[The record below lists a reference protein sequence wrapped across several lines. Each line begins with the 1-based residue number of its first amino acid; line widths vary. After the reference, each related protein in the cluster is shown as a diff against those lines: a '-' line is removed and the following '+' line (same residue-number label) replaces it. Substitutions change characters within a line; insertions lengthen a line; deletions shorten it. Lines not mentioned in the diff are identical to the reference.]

1 MGNCDNKEFVDDN
14 TYTRQFGVEDSSTK
28 KDPNEEFE
36 KLMHQPFDCKKEVE
50 IEDPLY
56 TLIKRVIQQETKEP
70 KDSNSTKYKDNKKE
84 LFSTKL
90 NEYKNGY
97 RIKKNLKCAHN
108 VIYTMNVIERKSDGK
123 MFIAKSITRD
133 AIRNLGEDQF
143 KILFENEIKILEKI
157 KRSFKEKQ
165 KNNIGINNNNNDN
178 LQLSNFEQIEKI
190 FLLTMKG
197 NFKLIIIT
205 NLTSQITLL
214 DIINEHIQ
222 QHKKFTKKEIGHI
235 ANKLL
240 LILSELKSL
249 NILFRNISPD
259 NIAFTNPKD
268 LNTLVIRNF
277 NFAKDLG
284 KSQTTSGICGGL
296 WYMAPEMLRDLKY
309 DYKLDVWGV
318 GMILYEMIT
327 LENPFS
333 ECESRD
339 MMLNLL
345 KKRKAFKKKDQINK
359 FEEEVNVDFVFKM
372 LEEKTNARVSCELLL
387 EDNFIK
393 DYQKEI
399 NEQKQKKN

>member
-14 TYTRQFGVEDSSTK
+14 TYTRQFGVEESTTK

-36 KLMHQPFDCKKEVE
+36 KLMNQPFVCKKEVE

-56 TLIKRVIQQETKEP
+56 TLIKHVIP
-70 KDSNSTKYKDNKKE
+70 PHLISTNFKN
-84 LFSTKL
+84 
-90 NEYKNGY
+90 YKNDY
-97 RIKKNLKCAHN
+97 KIKKNLKCAHN

-143 KILFENEIKILEKI
+143 KILFDNEIKILEKI
-157 KRSFKEKQ
+157 NKSFKEKQ
-165 KNNIGINNNNNDN
+165 KKNIGNINNNNNNDN
-178 LQLSNFEQIEKI
+178 LQISNFEQIEKI
-190 FLLTMKG
+190 FLLPMKG
-197 NFKLIIIT
+197 NFKIIIIT
-205 NLTSQITLL
+205 NFTSQITLL

-249 NILFRNISPD
+249 NILVRNISPD

-372 LEEKTNARVSCELLL
+372 LEEKINARVSCELLL